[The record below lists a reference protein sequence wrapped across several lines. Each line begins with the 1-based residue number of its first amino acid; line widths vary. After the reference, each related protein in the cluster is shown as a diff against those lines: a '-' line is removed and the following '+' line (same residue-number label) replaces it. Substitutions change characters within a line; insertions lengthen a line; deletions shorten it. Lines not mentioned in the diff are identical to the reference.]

1 MYFRGVV
8 AGCCNTGSFRGLQ
21 EVSVGPFLL
30 DRPRTVVMQKNRDF
44 QAVLKQQKLNTL
56 QIMN

>member
-1 MYFRGVV
+1 MYFRGVL
-8 AGCCNTGSFRGLQ
+8 AGCCNTGFSGLQ

-30 DRPRTVVMQKNRDF
+30 DRPRTVAMQKRDF
-44 QAVLKQQKLNTL
+44 QAVLKQQKLTTL